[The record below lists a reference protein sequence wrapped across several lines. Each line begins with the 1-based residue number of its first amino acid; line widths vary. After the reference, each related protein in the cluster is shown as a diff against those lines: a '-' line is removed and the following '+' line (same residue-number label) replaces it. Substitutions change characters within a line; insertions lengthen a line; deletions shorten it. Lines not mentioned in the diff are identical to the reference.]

1 MANEI
6 NLSFAFSVNKPGVTQ
21 GPIGPVTTPQS
32 ITMTGS
38 VYVSGTDTAPITTA
52 GAVPLGAVT
61 QPHWSYWQNND
72 PTNYMQVLDGVSGAV
87 LIRLAPGEQ
96 SPLPLDPGCT
106 PYVLANT
113 ATVSYTYWIFQL

>member
-6 NLSFAFSVNKPGVTQ
+6 QLQFEFSVNKVGVTP
-21 GPIGPVTTPQS
+21 GPVGPVTTPQS
-32 ITMTGS
+32 LTMTGS
-38 VYVSGTDTAPITTA
+38 TFIAGTNTAPITTA

-61 QPHWSYWQNND
+61 QPHWSYWINND
-72 PTNYMQVLDGVSGAV
+72 PVNYMQVLDGVSGAI

-96 SPLPLDPGCT
+96 SPLPLDPACT

-113 ATVSYTYWIFQL
+113 APLSYTYWIFQL